1 MEKKAAH
8 PKRKTVAQIKQELLE
23 CGEEQREALMAFYS
37 QDDRK
42 GVIQCLKSIRKHEE
56 FIRAEKQRLR
66 EMKIFEESYCGEYI
80 AICGIDEAG
89 RGPLAGP
96 VVAGACILPMQA
108 DIFYLNDS
116 KKLNKKKREQLFRE
130 IQEKSLAFGV
140 GIVSPER
147 IDEINILQAT
157 YEAMRQAVKQMELM
171 PDLLLVDAVTIPD
184 INVEQVG
191 IIKGDE
197 KSVSIAAASILAK
210 VTRDRLMVQY
220 DQAYP
225 EYGFASHKGYGSAAH
240 IAALKKYG
248 PCPIHRRTFIKNFI
262 S

>member
-1 MEKKAAH
+1 M
-8 PKRKTVAQIKQELLE
+8 
-23 CGEEQREALMAFYS
+23 
-37 QDDRK
+37 
-42 GVIQCLKSIRKHEE
+42 
-56 FIRAEKQRLR
+56 
-66 EMKIFEESYCGEYI
+66 
-80 AICGIDEAG
+80 
-89 RGPLAGP
+89 
-96 VVAGACILPMQA
+96 
-108 DIFYLNDS
+108 
-116 KKLNKKKREQLFRE
+116 
-130 IQEKSLAFGV
+130 
-140 GIVSPER
+140 SPER